1 MESRLKPHDLPDN
14 TATPDD
20 VRQAIEAL
28 SKEETY
34 RLRKAADIL
43 IGGTEYQASV
53 EIINEAIVRTISAA
67 NGGNGR
73 RWPKDVP
80 FMAYMIQ
87 TIKGLANDSRESSA
101 QTKTDH
107 IEAMAVD
114 GLSAEEVLGRLEL
127 CHPDIVTTVIEFEET
142 QERQDRAKSAA
153 DKIDA
158 HFSGDSE
165 ITWIIM
171 GHKDGQ
177 SPAEIRE
184 LAEMTET
191 QYNSARRRFRRGLE
205 KLFPGRR
212 PS

>member
-1 MESRLKPHDLPDN
+1 MKPHDLPDN
-14 TATPDD
+14 TATPED

-28 SKEETY
+28 SKEESY

-43 IGGTEYQASV
+43 IGGTEYQAPL

-73 RWPKDVP
+73 HWPKDVP

-87 TIKGLANDSRESSA
+87 TMRGLANDSRESSA
-101 QTKTDH
+101 QSKTDR

-114 GLSAEEVLGRLEL
+114 GLSADEVLGQLEH
-127 CHPDIVTTVIEFEET
+127 CHPDIVTTVIELEEF
-142 QERQDRAKSAA
+142 QERQDRAKAVA

-158 HFSGDSE
+158 HFAGDSE

-171 GHKDGQ
+171 GNKDGQ
-177 SPAEIRE
+177 SAAEIRE

-191 QYNSARRRFRRGLE
+191 QYNTARRRFRRGLE